1 MEDFWPISC
10 YNVIYKC
17 IFKILANRFRVWLPN
32 FISGNQFVF
41 VPRGVLPIIFC
52 FVKSWFGFI
61 ILIMVNLDVL

>member
-41 VPRGVLPIIFC
+41 VPRV
-52 FVKSWFGFI
+52 V
-61 ILIMVNLDVL
+61 